1 MIEHQQNNN
10 FFIQAG
16 ETPKLESIYAVALY
30 DPKDGKIR
38 HMHHVITL
46 ENASKTDPQ
55 LLERNVIAN
64 AKKLGHNTDSLE
76 VLHVPNFEEDPT
88 SMYQVDV
95 ERKTLVK
102 MPEMT
107 LSEMDKGEA
116 GKQVSRFDERT

>member
-1 MIEHQQNNN
+1 MLGVIMKMIEHQQDN
-10 FFIQAG
+10 FFVQAG

-55 LLERNVIAN
+55 MIEREAIAN
-64 AKKLGHNTDSLE
+64 ANTVGHNTDSLK
-76 VLHVPNFEEDPT
+76 VLHVPNFEDPT
-88 SMYQVDV
+88 SIYRVDV
-95 ERKTLVK
+95 ERKTLIK

-107 LSEMDKGEA
+107 LSKISKNGES
-116 GKQVSRFDERT
+116 QVTK

>member
-1 MIEHQQNNN
+1 MKMIEYQ
-10 FFIQAG
+10 QAG

-55 LLERNVIAN
+55 LLERDAIAN
-64 AKKLGHNTDSLE
+64 AKRVGHNTDGLKA
-76 VLHVPNFEEDPT
+76 LHVPNFGDPT
-88 SMYQVDV
+88 SMYRVDV
-95 ERKTLVK
+95 ERKTLIK

-107 LSEMDKGEA
+107 LSKISKNGES
-116 GKQVSRFDERT
+116 QVTK